1 MGISTHVLDTARG
14 RPADGVTIVLEQRG
28 VAGFVRI
35 AAETTDAGGRARL
48 LEETPPPGAYR
59 LGFAVG
65 PYFERLEI
73 EPFYADI
80 HVEFVVRAG
89 EGDHY
94 HVPLLLSPHGYST
107 YRGA

>member
-1 MGISTHVLDTARG
+1 MGISIHVLDTARG
-14 RPADGVTIVLEQRG
+14 RPADGVTVVLERRG
-28 VAGFVRI
+28 PAGFVRI
-35 AAETTDAGGRARL
+35 AAGATDDAGRARL

-65 PYFERLEI
+65 PYFERLAI

-89 EGDHY
+89 DGDHY
-94 HVPLLLSPHGYST
+94 HVPLLLSPYGYST